1 MKIALCLSGQA
12 RSFEAA
18 YKFYE
23 MNLFDYYQVD
33 VFLHSWNSKHNKKIV
48 DLYKPIAHKF
58 EYPKF
63 TAEDDKTYG
72 KYFDPIGHKLW
83 PPRNTLS
90 GFYSI
95 YESNMLKC
103 AYERDFDFRYD
114 WAIRTRFDYA
124 LNVVIPFKRL
134 DNKKL
139 YAPQREKGLNA
150 ACDQFAFSSSDMM
163 DKYSSTYIHID
174 EYYFSEKRWMLG
186 EHLLQS
192 NLRKHKIQPE
202 YWDMNLPFKGLPSSQ
217 AGLIRDDMHEWIN
230 RS

>member
-33 VFLHSWNSKHNKKIV
+33 VFLHSWNSNHNKKIV

-63 TAEDDKTYG
+63 TAEDDKIYG
-72 KYFDPIGHKLW
+72 KYFDPIEHKLW
-83 PPRNTLS
+83 PPRNALS

-95 YESNMLKC
+95 YESNMLKYV
-103 AYERDFDFRYD
+103 YERDFDLRYD
-114 WAIRTRFDYA
+114 WVIRARFDYA

-139 YAPQREKGLNA
+139 YVPERSMI
-150 ACDQFAFSSSDMM
+150 CDQFAFSNSSIMDM
-163 DKYSSTYIHID
+163 YSSTYNHID
-174 EYYFSEKRWMLG
+174 EFYRNGCWMLG
-186 EHLLQS
+186 EHLLSS
-192 NLRKHKIQPE
+192 NLNKHDIKPIG
-202 YWDMNLPFKGLPSSQ
+202 WDLNQPFKHLNKAH
-217 AGLIRDDMHEWIN
+217 AGLIRDDHLEWIN
-230 RS
+230 KS

>member
-48 DLYKPIAHKF
+48 DLYKPISHKF

-72 KYFDPIGHKLW
+72 KYFDPIEHKLW

-139 YAPQREKGLNA
+139 YVPERSMI
-150 ACDQFAFSSSDMM
+150 CDQFAFSNSSMM
-163 DKYSSTYIHID
+163 DIYSSTYNHID
-174 EYYFSEKRWMLG
+174 EFYRNGCWMLG
-186 EHLLQS
+186 EHLLSS
-192 NLRKHKIQPE
+192 NLNKHDIKPIG
-202 YWDMNLPFKGLPSSQ
+202 WDMNQPFKHLDKAH
-217 AGLIRDDMHEWIN
+217 AGLIRDDHLEWIN

>member
-1 MKIALCLSGQA
+1 
-12 RSFEAA
+12 
-18 YKFYE
+18 
-23 MNLFDYYQVD
+23 
-33 VFLHSWNSKHNKKIV
+33 
-48 DLYKPIAHKF
+48 
-58 EYPKF
+58 
-63 TAEDDKTYG
+63 
-72 KYFDPIGHKLW
+72 
-83 PPRNTLS
+83 
-90 GFYSI
+90 
-95 YESNMLKC
+95 MLKC